1 MIASLLIVREDINI
15 DGLNDLD
22 GLDVLDGLEGCL
34 RCLRL
39 NNSDSDNS
47 DDRGQDDSSVRAKIG
62 HHGRLKTYIQTG
74 LVRGQGGHDN
84 NHNEDREGRADG

>member
-34 RCLRL
+34 RCL
-39 NNSDSDNS
+39 
-47 DDRGQDDSSVRAKIG
+47 
-62 HHGRLKTYIQTG
+62 
-74 LVRGQGGHDN
+74 
-84 NHNEDREGRADG
+84 